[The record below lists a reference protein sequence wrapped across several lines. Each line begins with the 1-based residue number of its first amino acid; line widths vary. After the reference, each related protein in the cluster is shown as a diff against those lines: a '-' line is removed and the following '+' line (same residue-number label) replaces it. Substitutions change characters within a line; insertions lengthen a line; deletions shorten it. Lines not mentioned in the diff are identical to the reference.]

1 MQKKGLHMLRQRLNM
16 IVAAVGLMLV
26 IASCSGC
33 YKIDG
38 VVETFG
44 YEGRDLYLIE
54 YLPSRITKFDSCK
67 VNHGKFQMRGVID
80 STRLVFLCK
89 GDRPIIPIYMEKGR
103 TKVTIM
109 PTEMTA
115 SGTRQNDLFYSFL
128 QRKIAIDN
136 RFEDLSQRR
145 SSMSR
150 SGFDSR
156 KMELVQ
162 DSLRMIVD
170 ECEEM
175 ICSFMDQNYNEP
187 AAVGVFMML
196 SASPSTEISPLL
208 RRILDSAPKEFLDK
222 SYIKYYTGRVNYARI
237 N

>member
-1 MQKKGLHMLRQRLNM
+1 
-16 IVAAVGLMLV
+16 
-26 IASCSGC
+26 
-33 YKIDG
+33 
-38 VVETFG
+38 
-44 YEGRDLYLIE
+44 
-54 YLPSRITKFDSCK
+54 
-67 VNHGKFQMRGVID
+67 
-80 STRLVFLCK
+80 
-89 GDRPIIPIYMEKGR
+89 MEKGR

-128 QRKIAIDN
+128 QKKIAIDN

-196 SASPSTEISPLL
+196 SAGPSTEISPLL

-237 N
+237 D

>member
-1 MQKKGLHMLRQRLNM
+1 
-16 IVAAVGLMLV
+16 
-26 IASCSGC
+26 
-33 YKIDG
+33 
-38 VVETFG
+38 
-44 YEGRDLYLIE
+44 
-54 YLPSRITKFDSCK
+54 
-67 VNHGKFQMRGVID
+67 
-80 STRLVFLCK
+80 
-89 GDRPIIPIYMEKGR
+89 
-103 TKVTIM
+103 
-109 PTEMTA
+109 
-115 SGTRQNDLFYSFL
+115 
-128 QRKIAIDN
+128 
-136 RFEDLSQRR
+136 
-145 SSMSR
+145 MSR

-196 SASPSTEISPLL
+196 SSSPSTEISPLL